1 LWTADAIEYTVHM
14 SKERSKPADAPRSDD
29 GTVATSV
36 RLPAD
41 IRQRLEAIATD
52 ERRTLGNVIR
62 IALEDWLMLRAK
74 R

>member
-1 LWTADAIEYTVHM
+1 MAKGIKVE
-14 SKERSKPADAPRSDD
+14 E

-41 IRQRLEAIATD
+41 IRERLEAIATD

-62 IALEDWLMLRAK
+62 IALEDWLEGLGRGK
-74 R
+74 QR

>member
-1 LWTADAIEYTVHM
+1 MA
-14 SKERSKPADAPRSDD
+14 KETKEE

-41 IRQRLEAIATD
+41 IRHRLEAIATD

-62 IALEDWLMLRAK
+62 IALEDYLKMRDGRK
-74 R
+74 KT

>member
-1 LWTADAIEYTVHM
+1 MAKDTKAAE
-14 SKERSKPADAPRSDD
+14 

-41 IRQRLEAIATD
+41 IRERLEAIATD

-62 IALEDWLMLRAK
+62 IAIEDWLDGHGRSK
-74 R
+74 QR

>member
-1 LWTADAIEYTVHM
+1 MKETKIE
-14 SKERSKPADAPRSDD
+14 

-41 IRQRLEAIATD
+41 IRERLEEIATA

-62 IALEDWLMLRAK
+62 IALEDWLESRK
-74 R
+74 

>member
-1 LWTADAIEYTVHM
+1 MA
-14 SKERSKPADAPRSDD
+14 KEPKVEE

-41 IRQRLEAIATD
+41 IRERLEAIATE

-62 IALEDWLMLRAK
+62 IALEDWLDGQGRAK

>member
-1 LWTADAIEYTVHM
+1 MV
-14 SKERSKPADAPRSDD
+14 KETKVDE

-41 IRQRLEAIATD
+41 IRERLVAIATA

-62 IALEDWLMLRAK
+62 IALEDWLISRGK
-74 R
+74 K

>member
-1 LWTADAIEYTVHM
+1 MT
-14 SKERSKPADAPRSDD
+14 KERSKPADD

-41 IRQRLEAIATD
+41 IRQRLEAIATE

-62 IALEDWLMLRAK
+62 IALEDWLDGHGRAK

>member
-1 LWTADAIEYTVHM
+1 M
-14 SKERSKPADAPRSDD
+14 SKERSKPAED

-41 IRQRLEAIATD
+41 IRERLEAIAKE

-62 IALEDWLMLRAK
+62 IALEDWLLSK
-74 R
+74 EHKK

>member
-1 LWTADAIEYTVHM
+1 MAKDTKVE
-14 SKERSKPADAPRSDD
+14 E

-41 IRQRLEAIATD
+41 IRERLDAIATE

-62 IALEDWLMLRAK
+62 IALEDYLKMREGK
-74 R
+74 K

>member
-1 LWTADAIEYTVHM
+1 MHTTNASCYTVDM
-14 SKERSKPADAPRSDD
+14 VKETKVDE

-41 IRQRLEAIATD
+41 IRERLEAIANA

-62 IALEDWLMLRAK
+62 IALEDWLISRGK
-74 R
+74 K

>member
-1 LWTADAIEYTVHM
+1 MA
-14 SKERSKPADAPRSDD
+14 KEPKVEE

-41 IRQRLEAIATD
+41 IRERLEAIATE

-62 IALEDWLMLRAK
+62 IALEDWLDGKGRK

>member
-1 LWTADAIEYTVHM
+1 MA
-14 SKERSKPADAPRSDD
+14 KETKVEE

-41 IRQRLEAIATD
+41 IRERLEAIATD

-62 IALEDWLMLRAK
+62 IALEDYLAMRGK
-74 R
+74 K

>member
-1 LWTADAIEYTVHM
+1 MT
-14 SKERSKPADAPRSDD
+14 KERSKPADAPRSDD

-41 IRQRLEAIATD
+41 IRQRLEAIATE

-62 IALEDWLMLRAK
+62 IALEDWLDGHGRGK
-74 R
+74 QR

>member
-1 LWTADAIEYTVHM
+1 M
-14 SKERSKPADAPRSDD
+14 GKEHSQPSDD

-36 RLPAD
+36 RLPSD
-41 IRQRLEAIATD
+41 IRQRLEAIATE

-74 R
+74 KS

>member
-1 LWTADAIEYTVHM
+1 M
-14 SKERSKPADAPRSDD
+14 SKQHRKAAADGAD

-41 IRQRLEAIATD
+41 MRQRLETIANE

-62 IALEDWLMLRAK
+62 IALEDWLILRAK
-74 R
+74 K

>member
-1 LWTADAIEYTVHM
+1 MA
-14 SKERSKPADAPRSDD
+14 KETKEE

-41 IRQRLEAIATD
+41 IRHRLEAIATD

-62 IALEDWLMLRAK
+62 MALEDYLKMRDGRK
-74 R
+74 KT

>member
-1 LWTADAIEYTVHM
+1 M
-14 SKERSKPADAPRSDD
+14 SKERSKADD

-41 IRQRLEAIATD
+41 IRQRLEGIATD

-62 IALEDWLMLRAK
+62 IALEDWLVSRE
-74 R
+74 RSRR

>member
-1 LWTADAIEYTVHM
+1 MTLWYDVIMA
-14 SKERSKPADAPRSDD
+14 KEPKVEE

-41 IRQRLEAIATD
+41 IRERLEAIATE

-62 IALEDWLMLRAK
+62 IALEDWLDGKGRK

>member
-1 LWTADAIEYTVHM
+1 MAKDTKAE
-14 SKERSKPADAPRSDD
+14 E

-41 IRQRLEAIATD
+41 IRERLEAIATN

-62 IALEDWLMLRAK
+62 IALEDWLDGHGRGK
-74 R
+74 QR

>member
-1 LWTADAIEYTVHM
+1 MNASCYAVDMV
-14 SKERSKPADAPRSDD
+14 KETKVDE

-41 IRQRLEAIATD
+41 IRERLVAIATA

-62 IALEDWLMLRAK
+62 IALEDWLISRGK
-74 R
+74 K